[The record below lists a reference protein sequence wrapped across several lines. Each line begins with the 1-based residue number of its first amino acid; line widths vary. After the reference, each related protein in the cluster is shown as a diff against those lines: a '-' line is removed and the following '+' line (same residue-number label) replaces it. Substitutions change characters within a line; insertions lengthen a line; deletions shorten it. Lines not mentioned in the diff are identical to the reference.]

1 MGLMLTRQT
10 LPPREAYSLTLA
22 PFVEFTAQLAPL
34 TPVEE
39 FTFSEPSGRKQRPA
53 ELAATSTSALFSV
66 KPPTEMIS
74 GLSLSL
80 PASGKAA
87 LAQLLPLE
95 SPAKEA
101 EGLMLEVNVKSTSRL
116 RRDASNCAVCTAAA
130 SCAALLLA
138 RFSAIKVE
146 KDGMATAANTA
157 ITATVTISSINV
169 NPRALT
175 CGRSRITAGIADPF

>member
-1 MGLMLTRQT
+1 MKAKIL
-10 LPPREAYSLTLA
+10 
-22 PFVEFTAQLAPL
+22 FVDDEERVVNLLKMMFRSTHEVFTA
-34 TPVEE
+34 T
-39 FTFSEPSGRKQRPA
+39 
-53 ELAATSTSALFSV
+53 
-66 KPPTEMIS
+66 
-74 GLSLSL
+74 
-80 PASGKAA
+80 SGKAA